1 MRRGKEEYL
10 SGEKGAGVLGKGSMC
25 HLGMKSERASH
36 RMPPQKFIVWWNL
49 TIHGHASV
57 CMLRAVW
64 VFRAR
69 QVLDLRRSLQKLD
82 MAERELATAFVGAV
96 VSSAFPNAASTD
108 PSSVHC
114 PSPWAGSL
122 GGFVPAGARGGNCSA
137 GAESAVGEDR
147 EEFFREM
154 VVQDVTEKRRIALN
168 EVQEQEEVAAAGED
182 ERAAGVIAAVAAERN
197 SFEKS
202 SQQRRCMNERKKSPI
217 AVVVDSQSPPTRRQV
232 SVDGEEAWGGMD
244 AHVEASGKNAD
255 GKGDMGESRELRSSQ
270 QPTPTEKQAKEGL
283 ERLLNALTPL
293 QQISPQKRASTARS
307 SVGFRR
313 SMRTSLSIQ
322 LGIVPSS
329 PAVGVGSGV
338 VTSNQSKSSST
349 GLGGSSRFRAL
360 GALSSSGEPTPV
372 TSGSQANG
380 QVSAP
385 RSSASCG
392 LQGEAARL
400 ASKEQHLPAT
410 PQVGDSGL
418 ATCGTEGIGVQ
429 VVGAADVMK
438 ARELVNLNG
447 QPEASSSSQTQNLP
461 GAHGNEDGKGLD
473 WRVDTRSSFRHDQL
487 EDTDQCLIGRLVW

>member
-1 MRRGKEEYL
+1 
-10 SGEKGAGVLGKGSMC
+10 
-25 HLGMKSERASH
+25 
-36 RMPPQKFIVWWNL
+36 
-49 TIHGHASV
+49 
-57 CMLRAVW
+57 MLCAVW
-64 VFRAR
+64 GVRAR

-108 PSSVHC
+108 PSSAHC

-122 GGFVPAGARGGNCSA
+122 GGFVPAGARGSGCSA

-147 EEFFREM
+147 EEVFPEM
-154 VVQDVTEKRRIALN
+154 VVQDVTEKRMIALN
-168 EVQEQEEVAAAGED
+168 EVEEQEETAAAGGGGEGD
-182 ERAAGVIAAVAAERN
+182 RAAGVIAAVAAERN

-202 SQQRRCMNERKKSPI
+202 SQQRRCMTERKKSPM

-232 SVDGEEAWGGMD
+232 SVDNAEAEGGMA
-244 AHVEASGKNAD
+244 AHVEGSGKNAD
-255 GKGDMGESRELRSSQ
+255 GKGEMGENRELRSSR
-270 QPTPTEKQAKEGL
+270 QPTPTEKEANEGL
-283 ERLLNALTPL
+283 ERLLDALTPL

-329 PAVGVGSGV
+329 PAVGVGSGI
-338 VTSNQSKSSST
+338 VTYNHSKSSSI
-349 GLGGSSRFRAL
+349 GLGGSTRFRAL

-392 LQGEAARL
+392 LQGEAARRL
-400 ASKEQHLPAT
+400 ASKEQRLRAT
-410 PQVGDSGL
+410 PQVGDS
-418 ATCGTEGIGVQ
+418 CGTEDMGLP
-429 VVGAADVMK
+429 VGAADVMR

-447 QPEASSSSQTQNLP
+447 QTEVSSSYHTPNLL
-461 GAHGNEDGKGLD
+461 GSNDKEEGRRVDWGL
-473 WRVDTRSSFRHDQL
+473 DTRSSFQHNQL
-487 EDTDQCLIGRLVW
+487 EDTDQCLIGRLFCTCICKRASVCVSLCLSKCDLEAENPSYRAWLT